1 MKSSFGRSFFTAAAI
16 LLVAMTIL
24 GASFQIKVNQFLTD
38 TTVSGLQQNADTIAE
53 LAEKM
58 GVPQESLVKTMET
71 TTGSAPRAGTRSS
84 SRRPRHWLPLTS
96 PPITPSTARCSR
108 KTRWAA

>member
-53 LAEKM
+53 LAAAYFNNGGMYNRSFQLNLTVASQVSGADARGLRQRGER
-58 GVPQESLVKTMET
+58 GALLRRSL
-71 TTGSAPRAGTRSS
+71 R
-84 SRRPRHWLPLTS
+84 L
-96 PPITPSTARCSR
+96 
-108 KTRWAA
+108 

>member
-53 LAEKM
+53 LA
-58 GVPQESLVKTMET
+58 
-71 TTGSAPRAGTRSS
+71 
-84 SRRPRHWLPLTS
+84 
-96 PPITPSTARCSR
+96 
-108 KTRWAA
+108 AA